1 MAKSASPIRL
11 QAELMHVAEST
22 AKRYHRSTAQQI
34 EYWAD
39 LGRCISSSVDPD
51 ILLSIASG
59 LTVIKTEAV
68 FSSAIDPN
76 DVFSTL
82 ERNRQ
87 SGVLQESVSSNSVQ
101 YQVSEKY
108 LGYLEQCDQ
117 EGLII
122 TGQFENGKFIAL
134 KECILEK
141 G

>member
-1 MAKSASPIRL
+1 MAKSSSPIRL

-39 LGRCISSSVDPD
+39 LGRSISSSVDPD
-51 ILLSIASG
+51 ILLSVASG

-76 DVFSTL
+76 DLFSTL
-82 ERNRQ
+82 ESNRE
-87 SGVLQESVSSNSVQ
+87 SGELQESVSRNSVQ
-101 YQVSEKY
+101 YQASIKH
-108 LGYLEQCDQ
+108 LGYLEQSDQ
-117 EGLII
+117 DGKII
-122 TGQFENGKFIAL
+122 TGQFESGEFIAQ
-134 KECILEK
+134 KEPIIEK